1 MVCESSLFLVDYLAD
16 LSYLRVNLQ
25 VIRIFHGL
33 KNPRRVRIVYP
44 LIQVI
49 FLGEERS
56 FKGGFKG

>member
-1 MVCESSLFLVDYLAD
+1 MVCELGFLVDYLVD

-25 VIRIFHGL
+25 VILIFHCL

-44 LIQVI
+44 LQVI